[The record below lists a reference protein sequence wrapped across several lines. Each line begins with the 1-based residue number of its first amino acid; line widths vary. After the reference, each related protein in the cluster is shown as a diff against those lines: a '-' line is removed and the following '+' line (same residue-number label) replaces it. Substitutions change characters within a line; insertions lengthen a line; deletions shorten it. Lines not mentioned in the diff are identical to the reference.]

1 MESGQLSPQKEQ
13 EIALKILERAEL
25 AQMTRQLK
33 MGLGKVATPKKN
45 SRASPVKLGVPT
57 ATLDAARVSPLK
69 RRRSP
74 GNSGGGVVGDPER
87 EKSPTKRVAA
97 TPPGSPLGRAR
108 RPSIEL
114 TAPQTPQARSSGSA
128 TGAGTGNGSEEHELG
143 ADLLMYLATSPYTSS
158 SRAGSNSRSLSHPQA
173 PQTPSA
179 AVNGGGRIPTT
190 PSVAQTHLRS
200 QGAAASPH
208 STFKVPGLAAAHHTT
223 PSHSTSNMQFSD
235 IMESP
240 QLSFYMPSSTPR
252 KRRGSTAKNGAANGL
267 GFTNTQNLTVP
278 GTPNFNMGDYVH
290 NLFSPSP
297 RVTSG
302 SFRESK
308 KE

>member
-1 MESGQLSPQKEQ
+1 MEPGQLSPQKEQ

-33 MGLGKVATPKKN
+33 MGLGKVTTPKK
-45 SRASPVKLGVPT
+45 SLRASPVKLGVSK
-57 ATLDAARVSPLK
+57 ATMDGARVSPLK
-69 RRRSP
+69 RRRSF
-74 GNSGGGVVGDPER
+74 GNTLRGAVGDLGDGITER
-87 EKSPTKRVAA
+87 AKSPTKRVAA
-97 TPPGSPLGRAR
+97 TPPGSPVGNAR

-114 TAPQTPQARSSGSA
+114 TAPQTPRARSSGSA
-128 TGAGTGNGSEEHELG
+128 NGAGTGTGSEDHELG

-158 SRAGSNSRSLSHPQA
+158 SSKPGSNTHLQA

-179 AVNGGGRIPTT
+179 RIPTT
-190 PSVAQTHLRS
+190 PSASQTHLRT

-223 PSHSTSNMQFSD
+223 PSHSASNSQFSD

-240 QLSFYMPSSTPR
+240 QISLYMPSSTPR
-252 KRRGSTAKNGAANGL
+252 KRRGSTVKTGMGSSA
-267 GFTNTQNLTVP
+267 QNLAVP

-302 SFRESK
+302 SLRDSK